1 MTADLLLLLFFL
13 PIIFGSAISDFN
25 HLKIRNVQVTVG
37 LAAFLV
43 ISPFLLDLNEIS
55 FRLLSAVLIFGIC
68 FILFSLRLIGG
79 GDAKMMPVVLLFVP
93 SDEVVLFLRIFA
105 GALLLVS
112 LGALFIQRT
121 PRLRRAG
128 WTTAQE
134 RRQVPVGVAMAL
146 SAAALAAY
154 LVLRP

>member
-13 PIIFGSAISDFN
+13 PVIFASAISDFN

>member
-13 PIIFGSAISDFN
+13 PVIFGSAISDFN
-25 HLKIRNVQVTVG
+25 HLKIRNIQVIVG
-37 LAAFLV
+37 LAVFLM
-43 ISPFLLDLNEIS
+43 ISPFLLDLHEIS
-55 FRLLSAVLIFGIC
+55 FRLLSAALTFGIC

-93 SDEVVLFLRIFA
+93 TDEVVLFLRIFA

-134 RRQVPVGVAMAL
+134 RRQVPVGVAMAF

-154 LVLRP
+154 LVLRQ

>member
-128 WTTAQE
+128 LTPAQK
-134 RRQVPVGVAMAL
+134 RRQDPVGVAMAL

>member
-13 PIIFGSAISDFN
+13 PVIFGTAISDFN
-25 HLKIRNVQVTVG
+25 HLKIRNVQVIVG
-37 LAAFLV
+37 FAVFLMV
-43 ISPFLLDLNEIS
+43 SPFLLDLHEIS
-55 FRLLSAVLIFGIC
+55 FRLLSATLTFGIC

-93 SDEVVLFLRIFA
+93 TDEVVLFLRIFA

-112 LGALFIQRT
+112 LGALFIHRT
-121 PRLRRAG
+121 PVLRRAG

-134 RRQVPVGVAMAL
+134 RRQVPVGVAMAF
-146 SAAALAAY
+146 STAALAVH
-154 LVLRP
+154 LVLRQ

>member
-25 HLKIRNVQVTVG
+25 HLKIRNVQVIVG
-37 LAAFLV
+37 LALFLV
-43 ISPFLLDLNEIS
+43 ISPLLLDLNEIS
-55 FRLLSAVLIFGIC
+55 FRLLSAVLTFGIC

-93 SDEVVLFLRIFA
+93 TDEVVLFLRIFA

>member
-1 MTADLLLLLFFL
+1 MTANLLLLLFFL
-13 PIIFGSAISDFN
+13 PVIFASAISDFN

-93 SDEVVLFLRIFA
+93 SDEIVLFLRIFA

-112 LGALFIQRT
+112 LGALFIQRS